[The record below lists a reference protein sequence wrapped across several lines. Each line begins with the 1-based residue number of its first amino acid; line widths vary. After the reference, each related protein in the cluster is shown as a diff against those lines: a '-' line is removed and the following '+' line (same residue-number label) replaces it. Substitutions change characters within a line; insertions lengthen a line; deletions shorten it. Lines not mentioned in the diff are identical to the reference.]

1 MKSFIIKSKV
11 MEKWMFPLLGFLLFF
26 QNNYAQTKQP
36 VLSKI
41 EKVTAYIKGAQ
52 ITRTATTNLA
62 AGKTELVFKDISPN
76 LDKQSIQVKGDG
88 AFTILSVIHQLNFL
102 QEQAKR
108 EEITQLETE
117 RNRLNELKK
126 VRNATLNV
134 FKQEEAMLQK
144 NQSIGGQN
152 TGVTTA
158 ELQQAVDFQRKR
170 MTDVLMKQLETT
182 NDIARLDSAINKLS
196 AQLLALHQRK
206 ETGTSEILVTVSA
219 RAATTAKLELSYYV
233 KDAGWFANYDLR
245 VKDVSSPIDLAFK
258 ANVFQSSGEDWKDV
272 KLTLSNGDPTLS
284 GVAQELE
291 PWYLRF
297 GYVAPP
303 VAYQSGAGRGGI
315 TEVNGTVRDQTGQ
328 PLIGATI
335 WLKGTTVGTMTN
347 VDGSFS
353 LKIPPA
359 PATLVISYVGYHNQE
374 VPVNSSTMGFVLKEN
389 SAKLEEVVVTAKSIS
404 GVTAGISR
412 KKESR
417 SDKTIPVQTQEV
429 YQPTTINFEI
439 EMPYTILNDGKTYT
453 VDIKAENVP
462 ASYEYFTAPKVE
474 EAAYL
479 TAYVTD
485 WQDLNL
491 LDGEVNIFFE
501 GAYLGKSLL
510 DTRNTGDTL
519 DISLGQDKSI
529 VVKRTKLKDF
539 SSRQFLGNNKTER
552 RAFEIL
558 VKNNKPQS
566 VNITVQDQFP
576 IPTDKSISVED
587 LKYDGAE
594 LDKEKQILTWKLE
607 LAPRAERKLNLQY
620 AVKYPK
626 GKVLVLE

>member
-1 MKSFIIKSKV
+1 MTSFFTKSKV
-11 MEKWMFPLLGFLLFF
+11 MVKFTFSLLGFLLFF
-26 QNNYAQTKQP
+26 QNAYAQTKQP
-36 VLSKI
+36 VPSNI
-41 EKVTAYIKGAQ
+41 QKVTTYVKGAQ

-108 EEITQLETE
+108 EEIAQLTAEI
-117 RNRLNELKK
+117 NRLGEQKK
-126 VRNATLNV
+126 VQNAILSV

-144 NQSIGGQN
+144 NQAIGGQN

-170 MTDVLMKQLETT
+170 MTDVLMKQLEISNEVT
-182 NDIARLDSAINKLS
+182 RLDSAINKMGL
-196 AQLLALHQRK
+196 QLVAFRQKK
-206 ETGTSEILVTVSA
+206 ETATSEILVTVSA
-219 RAATTAKLELSYYV
+219 KAATTAKFELSYYV

-335 WLKGTTVGTMTN
+335 WLKGTTVGTVTN

-389 SAKLEEVVVTAKSIS
+389 SK
-404 GVTAGISR
+404 
-412 KKESR
+412 
-417 SDKTIPVQTQEV
+417 
-429 YQPTTINFEI
+429 
-439 EMPYTILNDGKTYT
+439 
-453 VDIKAENVP
+453 
-462 ASYEYFTAPKVE
+462 
-474 EAAYL
+474 
-479 TAYVTD
+479 
-485 WQDLNL
+485 
-491 LDGEVNIFFE
+491 
-501 GAYLGKSLL
+501 
-510 DTRNTGDTL
+510 
-519 DISLGQDKSI
+519 
-529 VVKRTKLKDF
+529 KLK
-539 SSRQFLGNNKTER
+539 E
-552 RAFEIL
+552 
-558 VKNNKPQS
+558 V
-566 VNITVQDQFP
+566 
-576 IPTDKSISVED
+576 
-587 LKYDGAE
+587 
-594 LDKEKQILTWKLE
+594 
-607 LAPRAERKLNLQY
+607 
-620 AVKYPK
+620 
-626 GKVLVLE
+626 

>member
-1 MKSFIIKSKV
+1 
-11 MEKWMFPLLGFLLFF
+11 MEKWMFPLLSFLLFF

-52 ITRTATTNLA
+52 ITRTATTHLA

-108 EEITQLETE
+108 EEITQLEAE

-297 GYVAPP
+297 GYVPPP
-303 VAYQSGAGRGGI
+303 VAFQGGTGRGGI
-315 TEVNGTVRDQTGQ
+315 TEVNGLVRDQTGQ
-328 PLIGATI
+328 PLIGAAI
-335 WLKGTTVGTMTN
+335 WLQGTTVGTVTN

-359 PATLVISYVGYHNQE
+359 PATLVISYVGYQTQE
-374 VPVNSSTMGFVLKEN
+374 VPVNSSSMVLVLKE
-389 SAKLEEVVVTAKSIS
+389 STALLSEVAVVGHAASKSNTVIS
-404 GVTAGISR
+404 P
-412 KKESR
+412 KKKSR
-417 SDKTIPVQTQEV
+417 SDKTIPIQTQEV
-429 YQPTTINFEI
+429 YQPTSINFEI
-439 EMPYTILNDGKTYT
+439 ELPYTILNDGKTYT
-453 VDIKAENVP
+453 VDIKAETVP
-462 ASYEYFTAPKVE
+462 ASYEYFTAPKIE

-479 TAYVTD
+479 TAYITD

-510 DTRNTGDTL
+510 DIRNTGDTL

-576 IPTDKSISVED
+576 IPTDKNISVED

-594 LDKEKQILTWKLE
+594 LDQEKQILTWKLE